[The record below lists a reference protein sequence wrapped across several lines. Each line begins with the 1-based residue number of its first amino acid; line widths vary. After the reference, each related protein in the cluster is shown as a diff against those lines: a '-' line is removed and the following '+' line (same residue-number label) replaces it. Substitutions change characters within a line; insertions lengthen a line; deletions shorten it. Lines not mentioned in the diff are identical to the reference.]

1 MNSDLHR
8 LLRYAATFGNVVF
21 VLWMLANGI
30 DEGFRGSTGPQIAS
44 YIGLTLLLGLNT
56 LLIYRKG

>member
-1 MNSDLHR
+1 MNRDMFR
-8 LLRYAATFGNVVF
+8 LFRYAATFGNALF

-44 YIGLTLLLGLNT
+44 YIGLTVLLGLNT
-56 LLIYRKG
+56 MLIYRKV